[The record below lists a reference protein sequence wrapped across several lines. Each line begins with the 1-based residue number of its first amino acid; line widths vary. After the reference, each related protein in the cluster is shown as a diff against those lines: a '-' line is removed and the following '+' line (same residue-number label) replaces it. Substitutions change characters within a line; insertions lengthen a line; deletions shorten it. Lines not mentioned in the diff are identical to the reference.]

1 MQNSYI
7 NVWNIK
13 CCDFEICEIPSIAKS
28 KLIVIGY
35 I

>member
-1 MQNSYI
+1 MFETLSAVI
-7 NVWNIK
+7 
-13 CCDFEICEIPSIAKS
+13 FEICEIPSIAKS